1 MIDPDRPIERLLQS
15 LQERA
20 KELNCLYEVEQAL
33 NRPDLPLEEAFSKV
47 VEAIPPGWQYPDIC
61 AARIEYGG
69 RGFSSA
75 DFRTTEWEL
84 CADITV
90 QEEAVGRIRV
100 CYLEERPREDSG
112 PFLREE
118 ERLVSTIAERLGHA
132 ILYHQLHSMHRQW
145 EDASRRAVTETEAA
159 WREPMRLLRRTDR
172 ALYLRI
178 ARKMVNH
185 LAWMGLEGA
194 HDLLQISTQEAEEQI
209 DGSADRNVPAPV
221 WMLDDSPLLS
231 GRPFELAAGSIPDE
245 EILALIQNW
254 ITEGRASFF
263 PKLLN
268 NPRATVSELSEG
280 LRRFHHL
287 VADGAELSEA
297 TLDDLRVT
305 LVRRFLTTQLAFLR
319 IAKKV
324 VDPSDFV
331 ALLDGVILESSS
343 HSRLGGKTA
352 GLFLAERAL
361 RRRADEDPDL
371 ARFKVP
377 KSRYLPAEWIYE
389 FIEHNDLE
397 EVLQQKY
404 RDIGQIRHEY
414 PNIVQLFKNSR
425 FPPAMVSAVS
435 MALDELGEGP
445 IIVRSSSRLED
456 RLGSAFS
463 GKYKSLFLANQG
475 TKRQRLEALLDAI
488 AEVYASVFGPDPI
501 TYRVERGLLDFDE
514 EMGILINEVVGR
526 RVGDYFLPAF
536 AGVAFSHNE
545 FRWSAR
551 IAREDGLIR
560 LVPGLGTR
568 AVDRTPDDYPVLAVP
583 KKQHLR
589 VNTTVEEIIRYS
601 PTKIDVVNVQ
611 KGTFETLEI
620 QDLLAQ
626 VGVAFPGF
634 SDVFS
639 VVSDDTLR
647 RPIAMLCDPVND
659 TLVADFG
666 GIFENSKLIHR
677 LSKILD
683 TLEQAFETPID
694 IEFAVD
700 GQDLYLLQCRPQS
713 SADDEVPAPI
723 PADLP
728 AKDILFSADRHVSN
742 GVVPDIT
749 HVVFVD
755 PEGYRRLETKNDL
768 LMVGRA
774 VGDLN
779 KILPK
784 RQFIL
789 MGPGRWGSRGDL
801 KLGVRITYADIN
813 NTAVLIEMAHKT
825 GSYVPDLSFGTHFFQ
840 DLVEARIRYLPLYPD
855 EVEGGLDR
863 RFFMSCPNLLE
874 EMAPEFAG
882 LADVVKVIEI
892 PAVARGRV
900 LRVLMNADLDRAV
913 GVLVDPETPAFDG
926 LALPQAA
933 VGDHTEGY
941 WKWRLRMAERLA
953 AEMDGKRF
961 GVEALY
967 LIGSTKNANAGPSSD
982 IDLVIHF
989 RGDDA
994 QRRDLMGWLDGWSL
1008 CLGEINFLRTGY
1020 TTGGLLDIHL
1030 ISDEDIEKRTPF
1042 AAKIGAI
1049 TDPAREL
1056 PLGSG
1061 GDHTN

>member
-1 MIDPDRPIERLLQS
+1 MTDPDRPIERLLKS

-33 NRPDLPLEEAFSKV
+33 SRPDVPLEQAFSKV
-47 VEAIPPGWQYPDIC
+47 VEAIPPGWQYPDVC
-61 AARIEYGG
+61 AARIEYSG
-69 RGFSSA
+69 RSFASA

-90 QEEAVGRIRV
+90 QDEAVGRIRV

-118 ERLVSTIAERLGHA
+118 ERLVSTIAERLGHS
-132 ILYHQLHSMHRQW
+132 ILYHQLHSMRRQW
-145 EDASRRAVTETEAA
+145 EDAGRKAETETEAA

-172 ALYLRI
+172 TLYLRI

-194 HDLLQISTQEAEEQI
+194 HDLLQTSTHEIEQEI
-209 DGSADRNVPAPV
+209 DIGADSNVPAPV
-221 WMLDDSPLLS
+221 RPRDDSPLLS
-231 GRPFELAAGSIPDE
+231 GRPFEFAAKNLPDE
-245 EILALIQNW
+245 EILELIQRW
-254 ITEGRASFF
+254 IVEENAAFF

-287 VADGAELSEA
+287 MADGAELSEA

-305 LVRRFLTTQLAFLR
+305 LVRRFLTTQLSFLR

-324 VDPSDFV
+324 VDPCDFV
-331 ALLDGVILESSS
+331 DLLDQVILEGSS

-361 RRRADEDPDL
+361 RRKAEEDPDL
-371 ARFKVP
+371 GRFKVP
-377 KSRYLPAEWIYE
+377 KSRYLPAEWIYD

-414 PNIVQLFKNSR
+414 PNIIQLFKNSR
-425 FPPAMVSAVS
+425 FPPAMVSGLS

-475 TKRQRLEALLDAI
+475 TKRQRLEALLDAV

-501 TYRVERGLLDFDE
+501 TYRAERGLLDFDE

-526 RVGDYFLPAF
+526 RVGDYFFPAF

-551 IAREDGLIR
+551 IEREDGLIR

-568 AVDRTPDDYPVLAVP
+568 AVDRIPDDYPVLAVP
-583 KKQHLR
+583 KKPHLR
-589 VNTTVEEIIRYS
+589 VNSTMDEIIRYS
-601 PTKIDVVNVQ
+601 PAKIDVVNVR
-611 KGTFETLEI
+611 KGTFETLDIKE
-620 QDLLAQ
+620 LLLQ
-626 VGVAFPGF
+626 VGAEYPGF

-639 VVSDDTLR
+639 VENEGILS
-647 RPIAMLCDPVND
+647 RPVAMLCNPAKD

-666 GIFENSKLIHR
+666 GVFDNSKLIQR
-677 LSKILD
+677 LSKVLT
-683 TLEQAFETPID
+683 TLEEAFESPID

-713 SADDEVPAPI
+713 SADDEAPAPI

-728 AKDILFSADRHVSN
+728 VEDILFSADRYVSN

-755 PEGYRRLETKNDL
+755 PEGYRLLQSKNDL
-768 LMVGRA
+768 LMVSRA
-774 VGDLN
+774 VGELN

-813 NTAVLIEMAHKT
+813 NTAVLIEMAHRV

-863 RFFMSCPNLLE
+863 RFFMACPNLLA
-874 EMAPEFAG
+874 EMTPEFAV

-892 PAVARGRV
+892 PAVTRGRV

-913 GVLVDPETPAFDG
+913 GVLVDPEAPAFDG
-926 LALPQAA
+926 LALPSPQAGGQA
-933 VGDHTEGY
+933 QGY
-941 WKWRLRMAERLA
+941 WQWRLRMAERLA

-989 RGDDA
+989 QGDDA
-994 QRRDLMGWLDGWSL
+994 QRRDLLGWLDGWSL

-1030 ISDEDIEKRTPF
+1030 ITDEDIEKRTPF
-1042 AAKIGAI
+1042 AAKIGAV
-1049 TDPAREL
+1049 TDPARKL
-1056 PLGSG
+1056 ILGSA
-1061 GDHTN
+1061 DQAN

>member
-1 MIDPDRPIERLLQS
+1 MTGPDRPIERLLQS

-33 NRPDLPLEEAFSKV
+33 SRPDLPLEQAFSRV
-47 VEAIPPGWQYPDIC
+47 VEAIPPGWQYPDVC
-61 AARIEYGG
+61 SARIEYAG
-69 RGFSSA
+69 RSFASD

-90 QEEAVGRIRV
+90 QDEAVGRIRV

-112 PFLREE
+112 PFLKEE
-118 ERLVSTIAERLGHA
+118 ERLVSTIAERLGHS
-132 ILYHQLHSMHRQW
+132 ILYHQLHSMRRQW
-145 EDASRRAVTETEAA
+145 EDVGRHAESETEAA
-159 WREPMRLLRRTDR
+159 WWEPMRLLRRTDR
-172 ALYLRI
+172 TLYLRI

-185 LAWMGLEGA
+185 LAWRGLEGA
-194 HDLLQISTQEAEEQI
+194 HDLLQTSTQRNEQQI
-209 DGSADRNVPAPV
+209 DAGADSNVPTPV
-221 WMLDDSPLLS
+221 RPLDESPLLS
-231 GRPFELAAGSIPDE
+231 GRPFELAAESLPDE
-245 EILALIQNW
+245 EILGLIQNW
-254 ITEGRASFF
+254 IMEEKASFF

-268 NPRATVSELSEG
+268 NPRATVAELSEG

-287 VADGAELSEA
+287 MADGAELSEA

-305 LVRRFLTTQLAFLR
+305 LVRRFLTTQLSFLR
-319 IAKKV
+319 IAKNV
-324 VDPSDFV
+324 VDPRDFID
-331 ALLDGVILESSS
+331 LLDQVILKGSS

-361 RRRADEDPDL
+361 RRRAEEDPDL
-371 ARFKVP
+371 GRFKAP
-377 KSRYLPAEWIYE
+377 KSRYLPAEWIYD
-389 FIEHNDLE
+389 FIEYNDLE

-414 PNIVQLFKNSR
+414 PNIIQLFKNSR
-425 FPPAMVSAVS
+425 FPAAMVSGLS

-445 IIVRSSSRLED
+445 VIVRSSSCLED

-475 TKRQRLEALLDAI
+475 TKKQRLGALLDAI

-501 TYRVERGLLDFDE
+501 AYRAEKGLLDFDE

-551 IAREDGLIR
+551 IDREDGLIR
-560 LVPGLGTR
+560 MVPGLGTR
-568 AVDRTPDDYPVLAVP
+568 AVDRVSDDYPVLAVP
-583 KKQHLR
+583 KKPHLR
-589 VNTTVEEIIRYS
+589 VNTTLDEIIRYS
-601 PTKIDVVNVQ
+601 PTQVDVVNVQ
-611 KGTFETLEI
+611 EGTLETLNVKE
-620 QDLLAQ
+620 LLLQ
-626 VGVAFPGF
+626 VGAAYPGF

-639 VVSDDTLR
+639 VVSEDILS
-647 RPIAMLCDPVND
+647 RPVAMLCNPAKD

-666 GIFENSKLIHR
+666 GVFENSRLIHR
-677 LSKILD
+677 LSKILS
-683 TLEQAFETPID
+683 TLEEAFESPVD

-713 SADDEVPAPI
+713 SADDEAPAPI

-728 AKDILFSADRHVSN
+728 AEDILFSADRHVSN

-749 HVVFVD
+749 HVVYVD
-755 PEGYRRLETKNDL
+755 PEGYRLLEKKSDL
-768 LMVGRA
+768 LMVGRT
-774 VGDLN
+774 VGELN
-779 KILPK
+779 KLLPK

-813 NTAVLIEMAHKT
+813 NTAVLIEMAHQT

-855 EVEGGLDR
+855 EVEGGLNR
-863 RFFMSCPNLLE
+863 RFFMACPNLLA
-874 EMAPEFAG
+874 EMTPEFAA
-882 LADVVKVIEI
+882 LADVVKVIEV
-892 PAVARGRV
+892 PSVARGRV

-913 GVLVDPETPAFDG
+913 GVLVDPEAPAFDG
-926 LALPQAA
+926 LVVPSPPT
-933 VGDHTEGY
+933 GDQTEAH
-941 WKWRLRMAERLA
+941 WRWRLRMAERLA
-953 AEMDGKRF
+953 AEMDGERF
-961 GVEALY
+961 GVAALY

-989 RGDDA
+989 KGDDD
-994 QRRDLMGWLDGWSL
+994 QRRDLLGWLDGWSL
-1008 CLGEINFLRTGY
+1008 CLGEVNYLRTGY

-1030 ISDEDIEKRTPF
+1030 ITDEDLEKRTPF
-1042 AAKIGAI
+1042 AAKIGAV
-1049 TDPAREL
+1049 TDPARQL
-1056 PLGSG
+1056 ILGSAAG
-1061 GDHTN
+1061 H